1 MVRTTNYL
9 HHSNDRTTDTYTV
22 KQRQVGILDSDRLS
36 FVFTGHTVCL
46 SRKVMGIAED
56 SSKQGDFGGNEK
68 EI

>member
-1 MVRTTNYL
+1 M
-9 HHSNDRTTDTYTV
+9 TYTILGQRIHILV
-22 KQRQVGILDSDRLS
+22 KQRQVVILDSDRLS

-68 EI
+68 EPP